1 MSDIAPSKSKT
12 IGYWALTAFFS
23 IGIAGSGA
31 MNLSRA
37 PEIMQAM
44 AHLGY
49 PEYFPLILGTWKL
62 LGAGALLAP
71 GTPRLKEW
79 ATAGFTFA
87 LTGASL
93 SHLMAGDPIGNAI
106 PPLVLLGLCLSSW
119 ALRPASRRLN
129 G

>member
-12 IGYWALTAFFS
+12 IGYWALTAFFA

-31 MNLSRA
+31 MNVSRA
-37 PEIMQAM
+37 PEIMEAM

-49 PEYFPLILGTWKL
+49 PEYFPPILGSWKL

-93 SHLMAGDPIGNAI
+93 SHLMAGDPIGDAI
-106 PPLVLLGLCLSSW
+106 PPLVLLGMCLGSW

>member
-1 MSDIAPSKSKT
+1 MSDPTQSKGKT
-12 IGYWALTAFFS
+12 IAYWALTGLFAFS
-23 IGIAGSGA
+23 ISGSGA

-37 PEIMQAM
+37 PEVMEGI

-49 PEYFPLILGTWKL
+49 PAYFPLILGTWKL

-93 SHLMAGDPIGNAI
+93 SHLLAGDPVSNAVA
-106 PPLVLLGLCLSSW
+106 PLVLLSICLGSW
-119 ALRPASRRLN
+119 ALRPASRRLSA
-129 G
+129 